1 MNARQ
6 LIVGWGAGLAGAL
19 LFAPM
24 AGTALDRLAVAR
36 AERDGLRAT
45 ATTPARPVPLLAPGL
60 AVRAPDAATARARTA
75 ARVQALAKAGGV
87 LVEEV
92 AGVPAPAGTI
102 ALRLRVSGA
111 EKAVLAFADALER
124 DKPVLRLG
132 AWQVEALPGG
142 SVRLSGELVA
152 GWQ

>member
-1 MNARQ
+1 MSARQ
-6 LIVGWGAGLAGAL
+6 LLMGAGAGLAGAL
-19 LFAPM
+19 LLAPM
-24 AGTALDRLAVAR
+24 AGTALDRLAAAR
-36 AERDGLRAT
+36 AERDGLRAA
-45 ATTPARPVPLLAPGL
+45 ATTPARPVALLAPGM
-60 AVRAPDAATARARTA
+60 AVRAPDAASARARTA
-75 ARVQALAKAGGV
+75 ARVKGLAKAGGV

-92 AGVPAPAGTI
+92 AAAPAPAGTI

-132 AWQVEALPGG
+132 AWQVEALSGA